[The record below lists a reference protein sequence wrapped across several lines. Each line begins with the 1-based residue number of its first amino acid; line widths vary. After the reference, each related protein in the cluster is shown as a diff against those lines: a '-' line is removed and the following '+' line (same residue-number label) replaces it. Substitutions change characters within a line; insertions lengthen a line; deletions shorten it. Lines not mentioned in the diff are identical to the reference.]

1 MHSLLKILNVFT
13 SQWCVITANLKAIL
27 EFKWKNISWKKNSKK
42 MCELGNYSILQKV
55 NHYFQTIYILE
66 ECFEGW
72 NHTPDF
78 FHFLLKKGGRL

>member
-1 MHSLLKILNVFT
+1 MCLRHSDVLSLLIWKPFLNLNV
-13 SQWCVITANLKAIL
+13 
-27 EFKWKNISWKKNSKK
+27 WKNISWQKNSKK
-42 MCELGNYSILQKV
+42 MCELGNYSSPQKV
-55 NHYFQTIYILE
+55 NHHFQTIYILE